1 VKYHI
6 LLTVCAAIYSGCAL
20 PDKMP
25 APAADSSAIVTAM
38 MQATAW
44 ATYKGDFDGSPI
56 FITINYASNNHIAG
70 YNVHKGL
77 RRNLSGKISPEGDGW
92 IMQLNEPGDHPYDGR
107 FHLVFDKNF
116 TTAHG
121 KWTPLN
127 TPSLREKQLSLTR
140 LSTNDAA
147 RSDNKEF
154 MRDALSGEHCDI
166 SFDPDGSCK
175 LNYYEKI
182 NDSTYAPQLNTVRGT
197 WERTGDE
204 IQVNWQPN
212 EQFGKR
218 NSSFKLIFHEDPD
231 SKQRYLNQI
240 SGEGFDFYTAG

>member
-6 LLTVCAAIYSGCAL
+6 PLIVCTAILSGCAS
-20 PDKMP
+20 PDKTP
-25 APAADSSAIVTAM
+25 ALAADSSAIVTAM

-44 ATYKGDFDGSPI
+44 GTYKGDFDGSPI
-56 FITINYASNNHIAG
+56 FITVNYAGNNHIAG

-77 RRNLSGKISPEGDGW
+77 RRNLSGKLSQEGDGW
-92 IMQLNEPGDHPYDGR
+92 AVQLNEPGDHPYDGR
-107 FHLVFDKNF
+107 FHLVFDKTF

-127 TPSLREKQLSLTR
+127 TPSLREKQLTLTR
-140 LSTNDAA
+140 LSSNDAA
-147 RSDNKEF
+147 QTGNEEF
-154 MRDALSGEHCDI
+154 MSYALPGEHADI
-166 SFDPDGSCK
+166 TFDTDGSCK

-182 NDSTYAPQLNTVRGT
+182 NDSSYAPQLNTVRGT

-204 IQVNWQPN
+204 IRVNWEHN

-218 NSSFKLIFHEDPD
+218 NSTFKLIFHEDPD

-240 SGEGFDFYTAG
+240 SGEGFEFYMAG